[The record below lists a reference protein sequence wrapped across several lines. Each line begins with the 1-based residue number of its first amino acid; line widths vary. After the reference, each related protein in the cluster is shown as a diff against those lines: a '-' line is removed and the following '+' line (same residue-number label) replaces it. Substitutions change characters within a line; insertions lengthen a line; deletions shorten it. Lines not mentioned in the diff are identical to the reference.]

1 MNLTEILSYFTD
13 ATDYLGGS
21 KYCTYSSINP
31 AIIELIKWVR
41 PALINNSNLT
51 DIDFDR
57 ITDAFG
63 EVSEPDRDR
72 EINTPVNTYNILE
85 QIKKNL
91 YEALIHYFDS
101 TSPEALLAALL
112 DPRFKKLQSF
122 TQNQKQDAEY
132 ELQKAYDSM
141 KSNQPST
148 TPPLPL
154 VPSQRRKKRSLFD
167 AFTKVST
174 AENEIN
180 EYLAL
185 EEIPFDKNPYT
196 WWNERKEKFPILSQ
210 LSRKILGIRAASTS
224 SERLFSDAGNLL
236 TVKRTRIKPD
246 LFSRVMFLKRNG
258 HHFASIHPPTR
269 QVTTID
275 V

>member
-1 MNLTEILSYFTD
+1 MN
-13 ATDYLGGS
+13 ATDYLKGS

-31 AIIELIKWVR
+31 AIIELTKLVH

-51 DIDFDR
+51 DIDFNKT
-57 ITDAFG
+57 INAFE
-63 EVSEPDRDR
+63 EVSELDRDK
-72 EINTPVNTYNILE
+72 EINIPVNTYNLLE

-101 TSPEALLAALL
+101 TSPEALLVAFL
-112 DPRFKKLQSF
+112 DPCFKKLQSF
-122 TQNQKQDAEY
+122 TQDQKQDAKY
-132 ELQKAYDSM
+132 ELQKVYDSM

-148 TPPLPL
+148 TSHLPL
-154 VPSQRRKKRSLFD
+154 IPSQQQKKRSLFD

-185 EEIPFDKNPYT
+185 EEIPFDKDPYT

-210 LSRKILGIRAASTS
+210 LSRKILGIRAASTP
-224 SERLFSDAGNLL
+224 SEQLFQ
-236 TVKRTRIKPD
+236 
-246 LFSRVMFLKRNG
+246 M
-258 HHFASIHPPTR
+258 
-269 QVTTID
+269 QVIF
-275 V
+275 

>member
-1 MNLTEILSYFTD
+1 
-13 ATDYLGGS
+13 
-21 KYCTYSSINP
+21 
-31 AIIELIKWVR
+31 
-41 PALINNSNLT
+41 
-51 DIDFDR
+51 
-57 ITDAFG
+57 
-63 EVSEPDRDR
+63 
-72 EINTPVNTYNILE
+72 
-85 QIKKNL
+85 
-91 YEALIHYFDS
+91 
-101 TSPEALLAALL
+101 
-112 DPRFKKLQSF
+112 
-122 TQNQKQDAEY
+122 
-132 ELQKAYDSM
+132 M

-154 VPSQRRKKRSLFD
+154 VSSQRRKKRSLFD

-185 EEIPFDKNPYT
+185 EEIPFDKDPYT

-210 LSRKILGIRAASTS
+210 LSRKILGIRAASTP